1 MIDQLTVFLENTKGR
16 LTSLCR
22 ALGDAD
28 IQMHSLALADTT
40 DYGIARIICDD
51 PKGAVAAIS
60 EAGFTANL
68 TKVVAVEVPDVPA
81 DSPTCSTCWTRPAS
95 TSSTATALRMRAK
108 ARRSPSRSTR
118 RPSARSRALAS
129 RCFIQRTST
138 RPFGSRERTACG
150 RFFMT
155 WGRRC
160 RYPRISV
167 GA

>member
-68 TKVVAVEVPDVPA
+68 TKVVAVEVPDVPGGLA
-81 DSPTCSTCWTRPAS
+81 DVPDAAGLNIEYSYCFADAREG
-95 TSSTATALRMRAK
+95 ATVAFKVDEADIGAL
-108 ARRSPSRSTR
+108 
-118 RPSARSRALAS
+118 
-129 RCFIQRTST
+129 
-138 RPFGSRERTACG
+138 E
-150 RFFMT
+150 
-155 WGRRC
+155 
-160 RYPRISV
+160 
-167 GA
+167 GAGFKVLHPEDLYKTVR

>member
-68 TKVVAVEVPDVPA
+68 TKVVAVEVPDVPGGLA
-81 DSPTCSTCWTRPAS
+81 DVLDVLDAAGLNIEYSYGFADARAG
-95 TSSTATALRMRAK
+95 ATVAFKVDEAAIGAL
-108 ARRSPSRSTR
+108 
-118 RPSARSRALAS
+118 
-129 RCFIQRTST
+129 
-138 RPFGSRERTACG
+138 E
-150 RFFMT
+150 
-155 WGRRC
+155 
-160 RYPRISV
+160 
-167 GA
+167 GAGFKVLHPEDLYKTVR

>member
-68 TKVVAVEVPDVPA
+68 TKVVADVLDVLDAAGLNIEYSYCFA
-81 DSPTCSTCWTRPAS
+81 DAREG
-95 TSSTATALRMRAK
+95 ATVAFKVDEAAIGAL
-108 ARRSPSRSTR
+108 
-118 RPSARSRALAS
+118 
-129 RCFIQRTST
+129 
-138 RPFGSRERTACG
+138 E
-150 RFFMT
+150 
-155 WGRRC
+155 
-160 RYPRISV
+160 
-167 GA
+167 GAGFKVLHPEDLYKTVR

>member
-68 TKVVAVEVPDVPA
+68 TKIVAVEVPDVPGG
-81 DSPTCSTCWTRPAS
+81 
-95 TSSTATALRMRAK
+95 
-108 ARRSPSRSTR
+108 
-118 RPSARSRALAS
+118 LAS
-129 RCFIQRTST
+129 VLDVLDNASINIEYCYCF
-138 RPFGSRERTACG
+138 ADADK
-150 RFFMT
+150 
-155 WGRRC
+155 
-160 RYPRISV
+160 
-167 GA
+167 GATVAFKVDESAIGALEGAGFRVLHPEDLYKPAQ